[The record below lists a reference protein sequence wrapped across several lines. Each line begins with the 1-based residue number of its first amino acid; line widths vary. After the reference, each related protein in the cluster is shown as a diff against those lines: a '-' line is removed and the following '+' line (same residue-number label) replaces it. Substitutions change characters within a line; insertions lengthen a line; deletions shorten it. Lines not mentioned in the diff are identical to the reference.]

1 MSDTNYQT
9 TFSSKITIIKKC
21 HMCGHINE
29 GKREMESCSKCHK
42 GFLPLGYFSKV
53 HAKTSQEYKELF
65 AYSEELHPDDIVKGL
80 YVLW

>member
-1 MSDTNYQT
+1 MSKLEYQT
-9 TFSSKITIIKKC
+9 TFSSKTVVIKKC

-29 GKREMESCSKCHK
+29 ARREMENCNKCNK

-65 AYSEELHPDDIVKGL
+65 VHADELHPDDLVKGL